1 MLDIALI
8 TIVVLLGFGIVR
20 FTNSSDLDRKD
31 KKTLNF
37 LWGYHLLFSFLFYVY
52 TQNNSADANGY
63 WRIAKEASVQDLEH
77 YIASGPGTFFVYV
90 LNYFPSNILDL
101 HILTGTFLYSLL
113 SFIGLFLF
121 YRLAKFYIP
130 YNTKLLGVN
139 LFPAIFF
146 LPSIHFWTAGVG
158 KDTLMLFCIG
168 LFAFSAA
175 RLKKRNVGI
184 LLAMG
189 LAYMIRPHVFVLLLA
204 AFSFAY
210 LFTSKIMG
218 YKRFFLFLFLALISI
233 LVLPKVFEYAN
244 IDNYSVDSVFSR
256 IDKQAENL
264 SGSRIGSS
272 FDISSYSYPMRFFT
286 FLFRPLFFDARSV
299 LYLLASFENLL
310 LLVFTIKMIRSKPI
324 RTFKES
330 SLVFKGFLIFILFG
344 TFLFSSVLGNL
355 GIILRMKIMFL
366 PGFLL
371 YSLWAF
377 SYKYQSLNDQ
387 NPSKK

>member
-175 RLKKRNVGI
+175 RLKKRYVGI

-272 FDISSYSYPMRFFT
+272 LDISSYSYPMRFFT

>member
-8 TIVVLLGFGIVR
+8 TTVVLLGFGIVR

-175 RLKKRNVGI
+175 RLKKRYVGI

-272 FDISSYSYPMRFFT
+272 LDISSYSYPMRFFT

>member
-31 KKTLNF
+31 NKTLNF